1 MKYRSLGRTGVQV
14 SALCLGAMNFG
25 RTTGETDAFQILDAA
40 LDGGI
45 NFIDTSNNY
54 NLGESER
61 ILGNWFKTAKR
72 RNEVVLATKAFRR
85 VGDLPNDEGGSRY
98 HLIKACEDS
107 LRRLQTDHIDLYQ
120 LHRPAFDIP
129 QDETLRAF
137 DDLVRSGKVR
147 YIGSS
152 TFPAWYLM
160 EALATSERHNLV
172 RYISEQPPYNLLDRR
187 IENELI
193 PFCQK
198 HGLAVNPWSPIAG
211 GILAGRYL
219 EQGVYPD
226 GSRAARVEAFQ
237 NRVTRRA
244 NQVAAQ
250 VAEMAQA
257 RSLTPAQLAL
267 LWVKEQPGITAPI
280 TGPRT
285 LAHIKEA
292 LEIGDKSLS
301 GEDRALFDALVHPG
315 NVVADFHDSSTWM
328 KARYADET
336 EGEQ

>member
-1 MKYRSLGRTGVQV
+1 MQYRSLGRTGVKV

-25 RTTGETDAFQILDAA
+25 GPTDEEEAVRILNAA
-40 LDGGI
+40 LEGGI

-54 NLGESER
+54 TKGESER
-61 ILGNWFKTAKR
+61 ILGRWLASAGHR
-72 RNEVVLATKAFRR
+72 DEIILATKCFRP
-85 VGDLPNDEGGSRY
+85 VGELPNDEGGSRY
-98 HLIKACEDS
+98 HIIKACEDS
-107 LRRLQTDHIDLYQ
+107 LRSLQTDHIDLYQ

-160 EALATSERHNLV
+160 EALATSDRMNLA

-193 PFCQK
+193 PLCQK
-198 HGLAVNPWSPIAG
+198 HGLAVIPWSPIG
-211 GILAGRYL
+211 GGVLAGRYL
-219 EQGVYPD
+219 NQEGYPD
-226 GSRAARVEAFQ
+226 GSRAARASIFRERI
-237 NRVTRRA
+237 NSRA
-244 NQVAAQ
+244 NQIAAQ
-250 VAEMAQA
+250 LAEMAQERGMTA
-257 RSLTPAQLAL
+257 AQLAL

-285 LAHIKEA
+285 LAHLQGA
-292 LEIGDKSLS
+292 LEIADKTLD
-301 GEDRALFDALVHPG
+301 EADRNIFDQMVPPG
-315 NVVADFHDSSTWM
+315 NDVADYHDSSTWM
-328 KARYADET
+328 KVRIYE
-336 EGEQ
+336 